1 MVQIPENLD
10 PDNRD
15 QVDMVEFC
23 KDLNLPP
30 NISTLSKERIRL
42 AAKRNRKELNVDV
55 NENPDLG
62 FKVFRLSK
70 SNFKIWEG
78 NVEKIANIEEQLF
91 DHVDNIKNDSTQEDI
106 LYELLLKSGFPLTVK
121 TKKIQLAG
129 KTVFSVEDGAML
141 ICLDK
146 ELTQD
151 VIEAMANSKPRRVIC
166 LDEGFKNNDQLKANA
181 VQLFKS
187 CVQKEEREIVFS
199 TV

>member
-1 MVQIPENLD
+1 M
-10 PDNRD
+10 
-15 QVDMVEFC
+15 
-23 KDLNLPP
+23 
-30 NISTLSKERIRL
+30 
-42 AAKRNRKELNVDV
+42 DV

-146 ELTQD
+146 EPTQD

-166 LDEGFKNNDQLKANA
+166 LNEGFKNNDQLKANA